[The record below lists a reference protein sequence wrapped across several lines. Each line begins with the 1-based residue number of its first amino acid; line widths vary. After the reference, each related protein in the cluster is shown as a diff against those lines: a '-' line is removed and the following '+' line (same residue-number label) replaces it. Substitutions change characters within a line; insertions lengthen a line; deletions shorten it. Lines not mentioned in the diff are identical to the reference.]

1 MGMSDTA
8 IIYTSFTG
16 KTRKIA
22 KYIAE
27 NLGADQFDLKL
38 QSNVDIS
45 SYSRIILGTGV
56 HAGRPYSR
64 LTKFIEDYRTELN
77 DKEIV
82 LYISCAYGG
91 ERAENQCSDIAKD
104 YQLSNSV
111 YFTNRGEKNAAGL
124 SKDVDV
130 FIERMK
136 N

>member
-1 MGMSDTA
+1 MSDTA
-8 IIYTSFTG
+8 VIFSSFTG
-16 KTRKIA
+16 KTRKIS

-27 NLGADQFDLKL
+27 NLGADIFDLKL
-38 QSNVDIS
+38 QSNIDIS

-56 HAGRPYSR
+56 HAGHPYSR
-64 LTKFIEDYRTELN
+64 LTKFIDDNRGALN
-77 DKEIV
+77 DKDVV
-82 LYISCAYGG
+82 LFISCAYDG
-91 ERAENQCSDIAKD
+91 ERAENQCSDITMD

-111 YFTNRGEKNAAGL
+111 FFTNRGEKNQAGL